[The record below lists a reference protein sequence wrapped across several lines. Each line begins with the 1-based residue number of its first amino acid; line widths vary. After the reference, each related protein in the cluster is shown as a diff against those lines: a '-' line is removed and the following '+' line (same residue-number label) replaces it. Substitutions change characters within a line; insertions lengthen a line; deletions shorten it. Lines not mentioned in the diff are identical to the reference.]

1 MNATELRKKNRQ
13 ELTDELLGLRREQ
26 FNLRMQQATG
36 QLVRS
41 DEYRKVRK
49 NIARIKTVLREQEI
63 EQSKTGAGS

>member
-1 MNATELRKKNRQ
+1 MNATDLRKKNRQ
-13 ELTDELLGLRREQ
+13 ELTEELLGLRREQ

-63 EQSKTGAGS
+63 HHNKAGAGS